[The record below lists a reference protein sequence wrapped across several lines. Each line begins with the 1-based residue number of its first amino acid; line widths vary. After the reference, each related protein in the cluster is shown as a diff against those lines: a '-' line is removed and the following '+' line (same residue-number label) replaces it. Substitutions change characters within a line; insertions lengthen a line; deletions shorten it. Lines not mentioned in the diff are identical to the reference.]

1 MDKIHIHGFRAQ
13 PNVVFIPRRDGRLV
27 GRISCAPWLTRRKDD
42 EVIPAGTCLGLH
54 YAGQRPIAICPAC
67 SHFLAYIRGER
78 G

>member
-1 MDKIHIHGFRAQ
+1 MNEHQGPTRGKA
-13 PNVVFIPRRDGRLV
+13 NVVFIPARAGMLAPFT
-27 GRISCAPWLTRRKDD
+27 SCAPWLTRRKDD

-67 SHFLAYIRGER
+67 NHFLSYIRGER